1 MRDLLIDAIK
11 EVNRELEIEELENI
25 DDETP
30 IFELLDSMAV
40 LDLVLEIENRLQ
52 QKYSK
57 YIQIADDKTMDALN
71 TPFKT
76 FKTLLEYVEE
86 KVNG

>member
-1 MRDLLIDAIK
+1 MRELLIDAIK
-11 EVNRELEIEELENI
+11 EINKDLEIKDLENI
-25 DDETP
+25 KDETP
-30 IFELLDSMAV
+30 LFDILDSMAI

-76 FKTLLEYVEE
+76 FKILLEYVEG